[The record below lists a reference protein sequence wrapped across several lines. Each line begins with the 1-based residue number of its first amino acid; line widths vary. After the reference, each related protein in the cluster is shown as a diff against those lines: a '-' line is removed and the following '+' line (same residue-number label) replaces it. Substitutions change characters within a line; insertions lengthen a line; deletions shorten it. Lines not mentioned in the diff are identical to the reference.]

1 MFTALTDATDR
12 LDPKWLVSYWLPALV
27 ATFAGVGVL
36 ALLIGPPLLDAWI
49 NDLDGVDQIVFGVLL
64 LGVTVD
70 PGALFQGDAAAHP
83 SSLRRRRPAPA
94 GR

>member
-36 ALLIGPPLLDAWI
+36 ALLVGPPLLDAWL
-49 NDLDGVDQIVFGVLL
+49 NDLDGVDQIVFG
-64 LGVTVD
+64 G
-70 PGALFQGDAAAHP
+70 
-83 SSLRRRRPAPA
+83 SSWE
-94 GR
+94 